1 MFYKHWKKIA
11 LALTGFFWAGCDD
24 STSTAVCL
32 YGPDPNYSSPA
43 ENPVSSSSTDDAT
56 TSSSSEFIPDD
67 TLYGVIMPKGSSS
80 SELMQIALDY
90 GVPYTLDDRDTVFT
104 YKTLCFNDSAQNVE
118 GRVFKII
125 DCIDGNKYLRDPSAA
140 GAEGVELPE
149 GVQVFAPKAG
159 SDKALNCT
167 SEQDICIERD
177 PSKPIEQDSLA
188 GCHPII
194 DCPEKTDITYIKVE

>member
-11 LALTGFFWAGCDD
+11 LTLTALFWAGCED
-24 STSTAVCL
+24 SASEAVCL

-43 ENPVSSSSTDDAT
+43 ENPVSSSSEAT
-56 TSSSSEFIPDD
+56 GNETNSSSSEAVKPE
-67 TLYGVIMPKGSSS
+67 SSS
-80 SELMQIALDY
+80 SEIMQMVLDY
-90 GVPYTLDDRDTVFT
+90 GVPYYFDDRDTVLT
-104 YKTLCFNDSAQNVE
+104 LKTLCFNDSVQNTE
-118 GRVFKII
+118 GRMFKII

-159 SDKALNCT
+159 SGKAINCT
-167 SEQDICIERD
+167 ENGDVCIERN
-177 PSKPIEQDSLA
+177 PNISEELDSLA

-194 DCPEKTDITYIKVE
+194 DCPEKQD

>member
-11 LALTGFFWAGCDD
+11 LTLTALFWASCED
-24 STSTAVCL
+24 STSEAVCL

-43 ENPVSSSSTDDAT
+43 ENSA
-56 TSSSSEFIPDD
+56 SSSSEATGNETNSSSSEAVKPE
-67 TLYGVIMPKGSSS
+67 SSS
-80 SELMQIALDY
+80 SELMQMPLDY
-90 GVPYTLDDRDTVFT
+90 GVPYYLDDRDTVLT

-159 SDKALNCT
+159 SEQAPNC
-167 SEQDICIERD
+167 SENGDVCIERN
-177 PSKPIEQDSLA
+177 PNISEELDSLA

-194 DCPEKTDITYIKVE
+194 DCPEKSDATYIKVD